1 MDEGEREINGTLII
15 MRERERERVPLCDF
29 LALESIGFFLVFG
42 WL

>member
-1 MDEGEREINGTLII
+1 MDEGEREINGTLVI
-15 MRERERERVPLCDF
+15 MRERERVPLCDF